1 MREDL
6 VGYLIGALEPHEAA
20 AVEAQLSRDEKLRF
34 DLERLR
40 RSLSIL
46 EVNREQ
52 FEPPSGLAAR
62 TCQFVAM
69 QVNTTLAPPA
79 SSGSRWR
86 MADLV
91 VAAGIFIAASMLFFP
106 AIYHSRYSSQIANCE
121 NNLRR
126 ISQALADYSGLHNGY
141 FPALSAEGPQSAAGV
156 YAVKLMDDGLVDEP
170 QWFICP
176 SSPLADKL
184 DQFHVPSRKELESVP
199 REKLAELERLMG
211 GSYGYN
217 LGYLA
222 EDGKYHPTKNLHRKN
237 FAILADAPVGESDKP
252 YSLNHGGWG
261 HNVLFEDG
269 HVDYLKTCNAAGCKD
284 NIFLN
289 DQGKMA
295 AGIHRDDAVIG
306 TSSAHPLITPVSARS
321 GR

>member
-1 MREDL
+1 
-6 VGYLIGALEPHEAA
+6 
-20 AVEAQLSRDEKLRF
+20 
-34 DLERLR
+34 
-40 RSLSIL
+40 
-46 EVNREQ
+46 
-52 FEPPSGLAAR
+52 
-62 TCQFVAM
+62 M
-69 QVNTTLAPPA
+69 QVSTTLAPPP
-79 SSGSRWR
+79 SVGSRWR

-126 ISQALADYSGLHNGY
+126 IGQALASYSGLHDGY

-156 YAVKLMDDGLVDEP
+156 YAVKLMEDGLVKEP

-176 SSPLADKL
+176 SSPMADKL
-184 DQFHVPSRKELESVP
+184 DQFHVPSYKDLESVP
-199 REKLAELERLMG
+199 REKLAEFERSMG

-217 LGYLA
+217 LGYLGK
-222 EDGKYHPTKNLHRKN
+222 DGKYHPTKNLHRPN
-237 FAILADAPVGESDKP
+237 FAILADAPVGESGKP

-269 HVDYLKTCNAAGCKD
+269 HVDYLKECNADGCKD

-289 DQGKMA
+289 DQGIMA
-295 AGIHRDDAVIG
+295 AGLHRDDAVIG
-306 TSSAHPLITPVSARS
+306 TSAAHPLITPVNAPGSSR

>member
-6 VGYLIGALEPHEAA
+6 VGYLIGALEPHESA
-20 AVEAQLSRDEKLRF
+20 AVKAQLAHDEALRR
-34 DLERLR
+34 DLEVLR
-40 RSLSIL
+40 RSLSVL
-46 EVNREQ
+46 ECNGDQ
-52 FEPPSGLAAR
+52 HEPPGGLAAR

-69 QVNTTLAPPA
+69 QANATLAPRRP
-79 SSGSRWR
+79 SSRWR

-126 ISQALADYSGLHNGY
+126 IGQALAQYSGLHNGE
-141 FPALSAEGPQSAAGV
+141 FPGLSTAGPQSAAGV

-170 QWFICP
+170 QWFVCP
-176 SSPLADKL
+176 SSPLAEKI
-184 DQFHVPSRKELESVP
+184 DQFRIPSLADLESVP
-199 REKLAELERLMG
+199 REKLDELERSMG

-217 LGYLA
+217 LGYIG
-222 EDGKYHPTKNLHRKN
+222 EDRKYHPTKNLHRKN
-237 FAILADAPVGESDKP
+237 FAILADAPAPVEGAKP

-269 HVDYLKTCNAAGCKD
+269 HVDYLKTCNADGCKD

-289 DQGKMA
+289 DQGRLAPGM
-295 AGIHRDDAVIG
+295 HRDDAVIG
-306 TSSAHPLITPVSARS
+306 PSAAHPLIMPVSDR